1 MQVVGSGGRIQLL
14 KFSLHRN
21 QEPSKQRSAMSTDR
35 NNTDKSKYT
44 YYGQQNFFKP
54 KQKQIYLLWSTD
66 KNENKCIYLVNING

>member
-1 MQVVGSGGRIQLL
+1 MQVVGRGGRIQLL

-44 YYGQQNFFKP
+44 YYGQQKKIKP
-54 KQKQIYLLWSTD
+54 KQ
-66 KNENKCIYLVNING
+66 NKYTYYGQQTKMKTNAFTW